1 MNTRAQQSWRDRAAV
16 QDGVLARYQALD
28 GGMSPD
34 VLRQHVR
41 AGRWRRV
48 HPGVY
53 VTFTGPLPFRTR
65 VWAAL
70 LHAGPRA
77 LASHRT
83 AGHLQG
89 LVDEAPGVVDVSV
102 PWDHRVAP
110 QPGVR
115 IHRRRHQDARR
126 HPARSLPQTRVSDT
140 VLDLV
145 EQSAREDD
153 VVGWLA
159 RGCQRRLCTPAH
171 LLDAASRR
179 PRLRHRRLVAS
190 VLADVGVGVHSPLE
204 RHYRRRVELAHG
216 LPSAT
221 RNRAQV
227 LRGRRW
233 YHDVR
238 YGRWRLRVELEGL
251 AHHPDAQAWRDDV
264 RDNAAVLSGDTVL
277 RYGWRAVVGSP
288 CGTANDVAGAL
299 RERGWLGTPRR
310 CGPSCT
316 FGATARHP

>member
-1 MNTRAQQSWRDRAAV
+1 MTPGCPDHELATDACGRRRRAGSADGHRVGMSTGAQQSWRDRATA
-16 QDGVLARYQALD
+16 QDGVLARHPALD

-70 LHAGPRA
+70 LHAGPQA

-115 IHRRRHQDARR
+115 IHRSRPQDARR

-153 VVGWLA
+153 VAGWLA
-159 RGCQRRLCTPAH
+159 RGCQRRLCTTAH
-171 LLDAASRR
+171 LLDAAEGR
-179 PRLRHRRLVAS
+179 P
-190 VLADVGVGVHSPLE
+190 
-204 RHYRRRVELAHG
+204 
-216 LPSAT
+216 
-221 RNRAQV
+221 
-227 LRGRRW
+227 
-233 YHDVR
+233 
-238 YGRWRLRVELEGL
+238 RLRVELEGL
-251 AHHPDAQAWRDDV
+251 AHHPDDEAWRDDV

-316 FGATARHP
+316 IGATARHP

>member
-1 MNTRAQQSWRDRAAV
+1 MSTATPSWRERAAA
-16 QDGVLARYQALD
+16 QDGALARQQALD

-34 VLRQHVR
+34 ALRQHVR
-41 AGRWRRV
+41 AGRWLRV

-70 LHAGPRA
+70 LHAGPGA

-83 AGHLQG
+83 AAHLQG
-89 LVDEAPGVVDVSV
+89 LVDDEPALVDVTV
-102 PWDHRVAP
+102 PWTHRVTRR
-110 QPGVR
+110 PGVR
-115 IHRRRHQDARR
+115 IHRSRQPDARA
-126 HPARSLPQTRVSDT
+126 HPARSLPQTLVSDT

-153 VVGWLA
+153 VVGWLT

-171 LLDAASRR
+171 LLEAAARR
-179 PRLRHRRLVAS
+179 PRLRHRRLVGS
-190 VLADVGVGVHSPLE
+190 VLAEVGVGVHSPLE
-204 RHYRRRVELAHG
+204 SHYRRRVELAHG

-221 RNRAQV
+221 RNQVTV

-251 AHHPDAQAWRDDV
+251 AHHRVDEGWRDDV
-264 RDNAAVLSGDTVL
+264 RDNEAVLSGDTVL
-277 RYGWRAVVGSP
+277 RYGWRAVVGSA
-288 CGTANDVAGAL
+288 CATAGDVAGAL
-299 RERGWLGTPRR
+299 RERGWQGRPRR

-316 FGATARHP
+316 IGATARHG